1 MCIQQLFGG
10 LRSIFYT
17 PTLISIND
25 IMAWGQ
31 GQPPQARLQ
40 ALLQAPLPELL
51 RYLSGQ
57 VLGQARPA
65 AGAASGVT
73 GAPILRSKLVMSAC
87 RSGDCWCQQ

>member
-57 VLGQARPA
+57 VLGQARPRRVPPRVLLGRRFCA
-65 AGAASGVT
+65 
-73 GAPILRSKLVMSAC
+73 RSL
-87 RSGDCWCQQ
+87 